1 MMYMHTFFLGLTTLG
16 YDALWGNLIRNGTAK
31 TIGAIKAAGT
41 LPDGNILRQTY
52 TTLPWIDRLLIAPV
66 IFYDGLMR
74 EQNPTFRSL
83 LVSLFC
89 TMQTT
94 SFCMVAAGWIY
105 GFPRW
110 RTVLYVFHPV
120 ISVSNPC

>member
-1 MMYMHTFFLGLTTLG
+1 MVYMHTFFLGLTAIG
-16 YDALWGNLIRNGTAK
+16 HDALWGTMVRNGTAK
-31 TIGAIKAAGT
+31 AIGAIKVAGT
-41 LPDGNILRQTY
+41 LPDGNVLRHVY
-52 TTLPWIDRLLIAPV
+52 TALPWIDRLLISPV

-74 EQNPTFRSL
+74 DRNPTFRSL

-94 SFCMVAAGWIY
+94 SFCIISAGWFY

-110 RTVLYVFHPV
+110 YT
-120 ISVSNPC
+120 IM